1 MKKKNLIVAA
11 ALSLAFLA
19 GKDTHAQIQYETPE
33 KSTFTVMAKKT
44 TEFTPDYYL
53 INVSIQEFEKTNPD
67 NQEVVKTTIKEVEKK
82 TYDKLKQLKIKK
94 EDIETLSVSEI
105 KENTNFN
112 YAAKT
117 TYNTAQKRK
126 LNKLLS
132 FKLNSLTEVEQLYK
146 VLRFNGVFN
155 ITVSG
160 QLREKNQIKCE
171 EQLMKS
177 CLKIADAKAQ
187 AIAYN
192 KSKTITLYAVQ
203 EQTPLAYYNTFT
215 SGLGQNY
222 NMNYNYQTAAA
233 LSKISVTLN
242 IRCIYSF

>member
-33 KSTFTVMAKKT
+33 KSTITVMAKKT
-44 TEFTPDYYL
+44 TEFKPDYYQ
-53 INVSIQEFEKTNPD
+53 INVAIQEFEKTNPD
-67 NQEVVKTTIKEVEKK
+67 NQEVVKTTIDKVEKK
-82 TYDKLKQLKIKK
+82 TYDKLKQLKVNK
-94 EDIETLSVSEI
+94 EDIEVVSVSEI
-105 KENTNFN
+105 KGNTNYN
-112 YAAKT
+112 YVTTT

-126 LNKLLS
+126 MNKLLS
-132 FKLNSLTEVEQLYK
+132 FKLNSLNDVQELYK
-146 VLRFNGVFN
+146 ILRFNGIFH

-160 QLREKNQIKCE
+160 HLNETNQLKCE

-177 CLKIADAKAQ
+177 CLKIAEAKAQ
-187 AIAYN
+187 TIASN
-192 KSKTITLYAVQ
+192 KSKTITLSSVQ
-203 EQTPLAYYNTFT
+203 EQTPAAYYNTFT